1 MSFIGLDLS
10 SKIFFKQKRVVE
22 EEKLKPIDLTMPGW
36 GGWAGAGIDEKEI
49 KMRRKKFA
57 RRRNNNEKYRRP
69 LVLRP
74 SDVVKTDKDRE
85 QLVRKDKDLD
95 HVIIS
100 EKKDKTIAS
109 FQVEAFNI
117 LNCLNE

>member
-1 MSFIGLDLS
+1 M
-10 SKIFFKQKRVVE
+10 
-22 EEKLKPIDLTMPGW
+22 KPIDLTMPGW

-49 KMRRKKFA
+49 RIRRKKFM

-74 SDVVKTDKDRE
+74 SDVIKTDKDRE
-85 QLVRKDKDLD
+85 QLIRKDKDLD

-100 EKKDKTIAS
+100 EKKDTKIAS
-109 FQVEAFNI
+109 FQVYI
-117 LNCLNE
+117 LFCCCCCCVIESINDLKF